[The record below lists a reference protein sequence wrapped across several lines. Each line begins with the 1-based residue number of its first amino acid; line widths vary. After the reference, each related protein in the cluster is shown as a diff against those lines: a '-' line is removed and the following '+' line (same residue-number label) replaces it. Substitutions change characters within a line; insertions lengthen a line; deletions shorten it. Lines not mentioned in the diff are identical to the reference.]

1 MGSQCLMDM
10 EFQFEKIKKFW
21 RWMVVTPAQHC
32 EYAKYHRTIHFKII
46 KTVNFV
52 MYIYHYK
59 KCTHIKTQVL
69 SQSQKSPQIMWRH
82 WNLKALLVETYSGSA
97 TLENCLAVP
106 QMIKHS
112 YHMIQQFHPQVYIQG
127 LKTDVQTKTCT
138 RIFTAAL
145 FTIATRSK
153 QLKGPSTGV
162 YINKM
167 QHIHELTYESAMYTN
182 KVKWC
187 SHCGKQYGSSSK
199 S

>member
-112 YHMIQQFHPQVYIQG
+112 YHMIQQFHPQVYIQEM
-127 LKTDVQTKTCT
+127 KTYVHTKMCT
-138 RIFTAAL
+138 QMFVTAL
-145 FTIATRSK
+145 FIIAQRWK
-153 QLKGPSTGV
+153 QPKCLATDKW
-162 YINKM
+162 INKLGYM
-167 QHIHELTYESAMYTN
+167 HTIQILLYSAIKRNEALMYAE
-182 KVKWC
+182 
-187 SHCGKQYGSSSK
+187 H
-199 S
+199 